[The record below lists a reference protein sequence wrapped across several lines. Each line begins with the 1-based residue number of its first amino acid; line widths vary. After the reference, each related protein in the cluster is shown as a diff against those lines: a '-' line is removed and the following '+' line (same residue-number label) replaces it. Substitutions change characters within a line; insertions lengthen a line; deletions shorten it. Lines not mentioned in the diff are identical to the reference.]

1 MNKKIDVKKKHE
13 YYTQALPLLV
23 TFTDKNHKEFKTLHY
38 RWVENAMS
46 RSLFHALACKP
57 GTVITISHQVTSLW
71 IASITIKAGGKF
83 IIDSIWDQTTA
94 LDEFKKPSQE
104 KDNVSQSSR
113 RQHSESLGTSIPG
126 SKRVGTTKSGTNS
139 RAVH

>member
-1 MNKKIDVKKKHE
+1 MNKKIDVKKKKE

-46 RSLFHALACKP
+46 RSLFHALSCKP

-71 IASITIKAGGKF
+71 IASITIKVGGKF
-83 IIDSIWDQTTA
+83 SIDSIWDQTNE
-94 LDEFKKPSQE
+94 LDEFKKSSQE
-104 KDNVSQSSR
+104 KEPAVKPSR
-113 RQHSESLGTSIPG
+113 RKNNEALALH
-126 SKRVGTTKSGTNS
+126 
-139 RAVH
+139 